1 VKTFVLLCSE
11 EDPISPRGVKITS
24 PKTPPPGGRGLK
36 RELVKSPSLLGEGD
50 LGGEADDHPGEGREG
65 GKIKKK
71 KIKQL
76 SMSLSWKQ
84 SVKDFETYLRLE
96 KSLSENSIAAYTD
109 DVLKLERYFSEKGR
123 YKNPAVVTYDDL
135 KDFLAWF
142 ASDNQ
147 NARTQSRTISGIRAF
162 FRFLLIEGEI
172 EENPASL
179 IESPKI
185 GLKLPEV
192 LSEEE
197 IDSLIGV
204 IDLSKPEGHRNKAI
218 IETLYGCGL
227 RVSELVG
234 LRLTDIHAA
243 EGFITVTGKGNKQR
257 LVPISNTAL
266 KEIKNYKFYRN
277 KLPVIHDQN
286 IVFLNRRGRGLTR
299 AMIFTIIKDLGAK
312 AGIRKKISPHTFR
325 HSFATH
331 LVQGGADLRAVQ
343 EMLGHESILT
353 TEIYTHI
360 DRTFLRDTL
369 IMFHPRA

>member
-1 VKTFVLLCSE
+1 
-11 EDPISPRGVKITS
+11 
-24 PKTPPPGGRGLK
+24 
-36 RELVKSPSLLGEGD
+36 
-50 LGGEADDHPGEGREG
+50 
-65 GKIKKK
+65 
-71 KIKQL
+71 
-76 SMSLSWKQ
+76 MSLSWKQ
-84 SVKDFETYLRLE
+84 SIKDFETYLRLE
-96 KSLSENSIAAYTD
+96 KSLSENSIAAYAD
-109 DVLKLERYFSEKGR
+109 DVLKLERYFSERGNGR
-123 YKNPAVVTYDDL
+123 SPAGVTYNDL

-142 ASDNQ
+142 AADNK
-147 NARTQSRTISGIRAF
+147 NTRTQSRTISGIRAF
-162 FRFLLIEGEI
+162 FRFLLIEDEI
-172 EENPASL
+172 KENPASL

-197 IDSLIGV
+197 IDSMIGV

-234 LRLTDIHAA
+234 LRLTDIHAT
-243 EGFITVTGKGNKQR
+243 EGFIAVTGKGNKQR

-266 KEIKNYKFYRN
+266 KEINNYKFYRN

-286 IVFLNRRGRGLTR
+286 IAFLNRRGRRLTR
-299 AMIFTIIKDLGAK
+299 AMIFTIIKDLSAK